1 MSPAAPGHSRLAHTA
16 TPPGDSVALPLSPVA
31 PWILAQTAQLLQQ
44 PGHALL
50 LHGPSGLGQFD
61 LALELTRAWLCE
73 RPGPVGACHAC
84 ASCHAVDVQAHG
96 DLFVLMPETVLLEL
110 GWPLGEKAQSEIDD
124 KKRKASKEIRID
136 AMRDALE
143 FSQRTSG
150 SDQGKMVL
158 VYPAE
163 RMNSTTANALLKTL
177 EEPPGSVRFVLASE
191 AAYQLLPTIRSR
203 CQAHSMAWPE
213 EGDAIAWLLARGVS
227 PDVAGT
233 VLRASGERPRDALR
247 LASAAQAGIRWQ
259 SIPKALHQGDDSALQ
274 KLSAAELID
283 LLQKICHDLQLRAVG
298 AQPRFFALHD
308 LPSPAPLPVLSDW
321 GKELSRAR
329 RTAEHPFNPGL
340 MSEALLDR
348 AKNALNSRC

>member
-1 MSPAAPGHSRLAHTA
+1 MSTVPGRLREPRIAALSGEDVVATA
-16 TPPGDSVALPLSPVA
+16 PDVA
-31 PWILAQTAQLLQQ
+31 PWIAAQTEQLLQQ

-61 LALELTRAWLCE
+61 LALELARAWLCE
-73 RPGPVGACHAC
+73 RSGSAGACHAC
-84 ASCHAVDVQAHG
+84 ASCHAVDVHAHG

-124 KKRKASKEIRID
+124 KKRKASKEIRVD
-136 AMRDALE
+136 ALRDALE

-150 SDQGKMVL
+150 SGRGKMVL
-158 VYPAE
+158 LYPAE

-191 AAYQLLPTIRSR
+191 AAHQLLPTIRSR
-203 CQAHSMAWPE
+203 CLAHAMLWPQE
-213 EGDAIAWLLARGVS
+213 DDAIAWLLAHGVS
-227 PDVAGT
+227 PEAANT
-233 VLRASGERPRDALR
+233 VLRASGKRPRDALR

-259 SIPKALHQGDDSALQ
+259 SIPKALQQGDDSALQ
-274 KLSAAELID
+274 KLSAVDLID
-283 LLQKICHDLQLRAVG
+283 VLQKLCHDLQLLAVG
-298 AQPRFFALHD
+298 APPRFFSEHD
-308 LPSPAPLPVLSDW
+308 LPSPVPLRVLSHW

-340 MSEALLDR
+340 MSQALLDR
-348 AKNALNSRC
+348 AKNDLNSRR